1 MIKPVDL
8 SFKDVNRIV
17 YTYYLNNYKD
27 RLKTMDEYKKLN
39 MLLAT
44 KQAQLVQSNN
54 IVFLLT
60 QANDEIEFHS
70 MGEETSAFAFIKN
83 IYKLIDY
90 VKTLN
95 VRAIKTYGNNPVFD
109 KLFQRVSVAATKDIQ
124 VGPDGITY
132 SYYRLEF

>member
-1 MIKPVDL
+1 ME
-8 SFKDVNRIV
+8 
-17 YTYYLNNYKD
+17 
-27 RLKTMDEYKKLN
+27 EYKKLN

-44 KQAQLVQSNN
+44 HQAVLVQSNN

-60 QANDEIEFHS
+60 QDNNEIEFHS
-70 MGEETSAFAFIKN
+70 MGQETSAFAFIKN
-83 IYKLIDY
+83 IYRLIDY

-109 KLFQRVSVAATKDIQ
+109 KLFLRVSVDATRDIK
-124 VGPDGITY
+124 VGPDGIAY

>member
-1 MIKPVDL
+1 MIKQVDL
-8 SFKDVNRIV
+8 SYKDINKIV
-17 YTYYLNNYKD
+17 YSYYLNNYKD
-27 RLKTMDEYKKLN
+27 RTKTMDEYKKLN

-44 KQAQLVQSNN
+44 KQAHLVQSNN

-60 QANDEIEFHS
+60 QANNEIEFHS

-124 VGPDGITY
+124 VGPDGTTY

>member
-109 KLFQRVSVAATKDIQ
+109 KFFQRVSVAATKDIQ

>member
-1 MIKPVDL
+1 MIKLVDL
-8 SFKDVNRIV
+8 SLKDVNKIV

-27 RLKTMDEYKKLN
+27 RSKTMAEYKKLN

-60 QANDEIEFHS
+60 QADNEIEFHS

-83 IYKLIDY
+83 IYRLIDY

-95 VRAIKTYGNNPVFD
+95 VRAIKTYGDNPVFD
-109 KLFQRVSVAATKDIQ
+109 KLFLRVNVDATRDIK
-124 VGPDGITY
+124 VGPDGTTY